1 MTTVKTWNYLA
12 LGSFALTSLSLSS
25 EANQP
30 IPFAQAKITQVVN
43 DVSII
48 EKTSLQ
54 KGAATINQ
62 QFMAPDFLETGR
74 RSRAELI
81 TEDGTIT
88 RVGSNTLFSFEPTK
102 REIQLKQGSVLF
114 HSPTGMGG
122 GQIVTDAATAAVIGT
137 TLIVAAT
144 SDGGFKV
151 LCLEGSVRIK
161 FANGSEQMLKA
172 GQLTFVL
179 PRKATASTGGSSASG
194 DTNEEP
200 SSGQATGQPGPVI
213 NFDLEKMTTNA
224 GLLNDFEVDLPST
237 QKIVLETSSQKTRIS
252 GGELAETNVVVI
264 GTSGESDLVIV
275 DAATV
280 EKAIEVSKQVEDIEN
295 DPDSL
300 NTFRN
305 DAFVTRALT
314 RAITLKNTS
323 DVPSANLLTNLT
335 TITKKVDP
343 LLGDATSPLGNQ
355 YVGIIAGNITFDTK
369 SFNIGPLV
377 TEENSGQFDIVAS
390 AGIRSLENVFYIYGT
405 EDIDFLRVTTR
416 GILFENADDEISVF
430 LGHIG
435 TNKTALALDFIGDG
449 IFKIEN
455 ASIANTFG
463 PLELLVREGDLTLK
477 NVTLQT
483 SPFGET
489 YFVGIDTSEL
499 DIDLPDYYSE
509 TNSYVD
515 SAEYIPSPGQGI
527 PTYETGSFEFET
539 PYFMDSENPFINSP
553 ITNSDP
559 ADVTIT
565 ASGIIDISDNSSIIA
580 NYSRVRIGEL
590 NDSPRSPT
598 PEQIIL
604 ENTSILANGLEL
616 IARNSIDVNSAY
628 LTGLA
633 DIRMSAATVSL
644 QNVAFADGAQV
655 ELQSDLG
662 LLHVGEVKRIGLV
675 NFLGNVTYAN
685 QPAENFVAAASL
697 AEGTTHAFV
706 RDAILISPLSN
717 VSK

>member
-12 LGSFALTSLSLSS
+12 IGSFALTSLSLSS

-74 RSRAELI
+74 RSRAELV

-122 GQIVTDAATAAVIGT
+122 GQIVTDAATAAVVGT

-151 LCLEGSVRIK
+151 LCLEGKVRIK
-161 FANGSEQMLKA
+161 FANGSEVRLTA

-179 PRKATASTGGSSASG
+179 PRKATASTGASSTSN
-194 DTNEEP
+194 DSSEEP
-200 SSGQATGQPGPVI
+200 ASAQVTGEPGPVI

-224 GLLNDFEVDLPST
+224 GLLNDFEVNLPST
-237 QKIVLETSSQKTRIS
+237 EKIVLETTSQGTRIS
-252 GGELAETNVVVI
+252 SGELAETNVVVI
-264 GTSGESDLVIV
+264 GTSGENDLVVV

-280 EKAIEVSKQVEDIEN
+280 EKAIEVSKQVEQIEE
-295 DPDSL
+295 DPDRF
-300 NTFRN
+300 NVVRN

-314 RAITLKNTS
+314 QVINLKSAS
-323 DVPSANLLTNLT
+323 DVAAVNLLTEPT
-335 TITKKVDP
+335 TIGSKVDS
-343 LLGDATSPLGNQ
+343 LLSDANSPFGNQ
-355 YVGIIAGNITFDTK
+355 YAGIIAANITFDT
-369 SFNIGPLV
+369 SAFNIAPLV
-377 TEENSGQFDIVAS
+377 TEKNKGQFDIVAS
-390 AGIRSLENVFYIYGT
+390 AGIRALGDALYIYGT
-405 EDIDFLRVTTR
+405 EEIDLLRITTR
-416 GILFENADDEISVF
+416 GVLFENSIEKETIF
-430 LGHIG
+430 IGHIG
-435 TNKTALALDFIGDG
+435 TNKTAFAFDFIGDDSFD
-449 IFKIEN
+449 IDDTN
-455 ASIANTFG
+455 IANTFG
-463 PLELLVREGDLTLK
+463 PLEILVREGDLIFN
-477 NVTLQT
+477 NVNIQT
-483 SPFGET
+483 SSFGET

-499 DIDLPDYYSE
+499 DIDLPVYTQDTGYS
-509 TNSYVD
+509 TD

-527 PTYETGSFEFET
+527 PTSEMSSFETET
-539 PYFMDSENPFINSP
+539 PTFIDSENPLINSP
-553 ITNSDP
+553 ITNFDP

-565 ASGIIDISDNSSIIA
+565 ASGIINISDSSIIA

-590 NDSPRSPT
+590 NDSPSAPT

-604 ENTSILANGLEL
+604 ENSSIIANGLKL
-616 IARNSIDVNSAY
+616 IAQNSIDINSAY
-628 LTGLA
+628 LTSLA

-644 QNVAFADGAQV
+644 QNVAFADGANVRLESTQ
-655 ELQSDLG
+655 G
-662 LLHVGEVKRIGLV
+662 LLHVGETRRIGLV

-685 QPAENFVAAASL
+685 QPAENFVLESSL
-697 AEGTTHAFV
+697 ANGTTNEFI
-706 RDAILISPLSN
+706 REAITISTLSTLSN
-717 VSK
+717 